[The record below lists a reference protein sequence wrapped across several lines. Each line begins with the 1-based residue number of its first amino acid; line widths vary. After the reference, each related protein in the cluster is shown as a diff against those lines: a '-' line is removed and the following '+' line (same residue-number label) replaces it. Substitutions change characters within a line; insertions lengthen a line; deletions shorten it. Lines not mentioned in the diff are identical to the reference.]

1 MTDPFQSPLVFDTS
15 AVYCFGHR
23 GRLERVLAEYS
34 ARYTLVIPPDAE
46 QEVLSEAEYAYPD
59 LLARHF
65 QQKASAVDVLGLD
78 WLAEVS
84 RRLDPGEIG
93 VLVVAYETNG
103 TAIIDEKR
111 ARAEAKRLGIACVGT
126 FRLLRHAVEC
136 GWISDV
142 EARSGVARMQHAGFS
157 CPSIDAFSLFSAYYA
172 AKFGG

>member
-93 VLVVAYETNG
+93 VLLVVYETKG
-103 TAIIDEKR
+103 TAIIDEKK
-111 ARAEAKRLGIACVGT
+111 ARIEAKRLGISCVGT
-126 FRLLRHAVEC
+126 MRLLMHAVER

-157 CPSIDAFSLFSAYYA
+157 CPPIDAFSLFSAYYA